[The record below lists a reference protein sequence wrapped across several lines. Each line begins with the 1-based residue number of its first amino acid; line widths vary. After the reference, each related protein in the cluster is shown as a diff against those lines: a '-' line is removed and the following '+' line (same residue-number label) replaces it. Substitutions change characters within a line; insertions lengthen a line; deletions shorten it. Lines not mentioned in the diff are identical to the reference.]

1 MEITTQLTQEQAEKL
16 AFIQEK
22 TKQNTGEILLSA
34 LEYYYQQL
42 LNTSENHL
50 EKFSELDFIGCIEAE
65 PNLAENCESIL
76 MQEIGGDE

>member
-1 MEITTQLTQEQAEKL
+1 MKISTKLTHKQTQKL

-22 TKQNTGEILLSA
+22 TKKSTNEILLSA

-50 EKFSELDFIGCIEAE
+50 EKFSTLDFIGCIESE

-76 MQEIGGDE
+76 MQEIRADK

>member
-1 MEITTQLTQEQAEKL
+1 MKIATKLSQEQAQKL
-16 AFIQEK
+16 TFIQEK
-22 TKQNTGEILLSA
+22 TKQSTDEILLSA

-50 EKFSELDFIGCIEAE
+50 EKFSQLDFIGCIEAE

-76 MQEIGGDE
+76 IER

>member
-1 MEITTQLTQEQAEKL
+1 MKIATQLTQEQAQKL

-22 TKQNTGEILLSA
+22 TKQSTDEILLSA
-34 LEYYYQQL
+34 LEYYYQKL

-50 EKFSELDFIGCIEAE
+50 EKFSKLDFIGCIEAE

-76 MQEIGGDE
+76 MQEIGEDE

>member
-1 MEITTQLTQEQAEKL
+1 MKIATKLTQEQAQKL

-22 TKQNTGEILLSA
+22 TKQSTDEILLSA

-50 EKFSELDFIGCIEAE
+50 KKFSQLDFIGCIEAE

-76 MQEIGGDE
+76 IKSNS